1 MKTLT
6 NNPINKIAP
15 ALLESWMR
23 DYYFNTEIDIG
34 SSGVENFS
42 LSELYKLT
50 NLTQEELNNVVF
62 HDSSTLGSLP
72 LRQAIASRWS
82 NGDPE
87 QVMVTHGSSEAN
99 FLIMNG
105 LLNAGDE
112 VVVLDPC
119 YQQLFSIAESIGCQ
133 LKHWLL
139 RSENN
144 FAPDVEEV
152 KKLITPRTRMV
163 IVNFPHN
170 PTGASLTQQEQN
182 ELVEAVAKVGAY
194 LVWDAAFADIVYD
207 GVPLPNPNLYYD
219 RSISMGTFSK
229 CYGLPGLRF
238 GWCLASPEVLERFVH
253 LRDYMTLHLSPMI
266 ELVAQR
272 VVENA
277 DNLLSIRLQQA
288 RTNLDILSEWAEE
301 HKEFVEWSRPQ
312 GGVCTFLGLRDISNS
327 EAFCRHLANV
337 YKVLLVPGNCFNHPS
352 YVRLG
357 FGGATS
363 DLKEGLSRL
372 SKTLITKSYPSAS

>member
-1 MKTLT
+1 MTKLK
-6 NNPINKIAP
+6 NSINKIAP

-23 DYYFNTEIDIG
+23 DYYFSTEIDIG

-42 LSELYKLT
+42 LTELYKLT
-50 NLTQEELNNVVF
+50 NLTQEELDRIVF
-62 HDSSTLGSLP
+62 HDSSSLGNFE
-72 LRQAIASRWS
+72 LRKAIALRWG

-105 LLNAGDE
+105 LLNADDE

-133 LKHWLL
+133 LKRWEL
-139 RSENN
+139 RFEQHFLPNI
-144 FAPDVEEV
+144 EEA
-152 KKLITPRTRMV
+152 KRLITPRTRMV

-170 PTGASLTQQEQN
+170 PTGASLTKKEQDA
-182 ELVEAVAKVGAY
+182 LIDAVAEVGAY
-194 LVWDAAFADIVYD
+194 LVWDAAFADIVYE
-207 GVPLPNPNLYYD
+207 GSPLPNPNLRYK

-238 GWCLASPEVLERFVH
+238 GWCLASPEMLERFVH
-253 LRDYMTLHLSPMI
+253 LRDYMTLHLSPLV
-266 ELVAQR
+266 ELIAHR
-272 VVENA
+272 VVEKA

-288 RTNLDILSEWAEE
+288 RVNLNILSKWVEQ
-301 HKEFVEWSRPQ
+301 HQEFVEWSRPQ
-312 GGVCTFLGLRDISNS
+312 GGVCTFLRLRYISDS
-327 EAFCRHLANV
+327 EAFCHHLANV
-337 YKVLLVPGNCFNHPS
+337 HKVLLVPGTCFNHS
-352 YVRLG
+352 SHVRLG

-363 DLKEGLSRL
+363 DLNEGLSRL
-372 SKTLITKSYPSAS
+372 SKALVTDFKF

>member
-1 MKTLT
+1 METLT
-6 NNPINKIAP
+6 KNPINEIAP
-15 ALLESWMR
+15 ALLEGWMR
-23 DYYFNTEIDIG
+23 DYYFSTEIDIG

-42 LSELYKLT
+42 LTELYQLT

-62 HDSSTLGSLP
+62 HDSSSLGSLQ

-133 LKHWLL
+133 LKRWQL
-139 RSENN
+139 RGEDN
-144 FAPDVEEV
+144 FAPNIEEA

-170 PTGASLTQQEQN
+170 PTGVSLSQQEQN
-182 ELVEAVAKVGAY
+182 ELIEAVTEVGAY

-207 GVPLPNPNLYYD
+207 GILLSNPNLYYD

-238 GWCLASPEVLERFVH
+238 GWCLASKELLEGFVH

-266 ELVAQR
+266 ELIAQR
-272 VVENA
+272 VVEKA

-288 RTNLDILSEWAEE
+288 YTNLDILSKWVEE
-301 HKEFVEWSRPQ
+301 HKEFVRWSRPQ
-312 GGVCTFLGLRDISNS
+312 GGVCTFMGLRSISDS
-327 EAFCRHLANV
+327 EAFCHHLANV
-337 YKVLLVPGNCFNHPS
+337 YKVLLVPGTCFNHPS
-352 YVRLG
+352 HVRLG

-372 SKTLITKSYPSAS
+372 STALVTDF

>member
-112 VVVLDPC
+112 IVVLDPC

-133 LKHWLL
+133 LKRWPL

-144 FAPDVEEV
+144 FAPDIEEA
-152 KKLITPRTRMV
+152 KKLITQHTRMV
-163 IVNFPHN
+163 VVNFPHN

-207 GVPLPNPNLYYD
+207 DVPLPNPNLDYD

-266 ELVAQR
+266 ELIAQR

-288 RTNLDILSEWAEE
+288 RTNLDFYLN
-301 HKEFVEWSRPQ
+301 
-312 GGVCTFLGLRDISNS
+312 G
-327 EAFCRHLANV
+327 
-337 YKVLLVPGNCFNHPS
+337 
-352 YVRLG
+352 
-357 FGGATS
+357 
-363 DLKEGLSRL
+363 
-372 SKTLITKSYPSAS
+372 